1 MKFKKSRALMY
12 LLNPLKNKSAAHHW
26 DGHDTLCR
34 LFSTG
39 GMTKRKQ
46 EIFSDTMGK
55 PICLMCSN
63 VFRRSK
69 MDVPMPRDY
78 DHAIP
83 AKGPEHA

>member
-1 MKFKKSRALMY
+1 MY

-26 DGHDTLCR
+26 DGQDTLCR

-46 EIFSDTMGK
+46 EVFDEPMGK

-69 MDVPMPRDY
+69 MDVPMLRDY
-78 DHAIP
+78 DRAIP

>member
-1 MKFKKSRALMY
+1 MKFKKSGGLMY

-46 EIFSDTMGK
+46 EISSDTMGK

-69 MDVPMPRDY
+69 MDVPAPKDY
-78 DHAIP
+78 DHAIH
-83 AKGPEHA
+83 KGPDHA

>member
-1 MKFKKSRALMY
+1 MY
-12 LLNPLKNKSAAHHW
+12 LLNPKKNKSAAHHW

-46 EIFSDTMGK
+46 EVFDEPMGK

-69 MDVPMPRDY
+69 MDVPMLRDY
-78 DHAIP
+78 DRAIP

>member
-1 MKFKKSRALMY
+1 MY

-26 DGHDTLCR
+26 DGNDTLCR

-46 EIFSDTMGK
+46 EISNDTMGK

-63 VFRRSK
+63 VFRRLK
-69 MDVPMPRDY
+69 MDVPTPRDY
-78 DHAIP
+78 DHAIH
-83 AKGPEHA
+83 KGPDHE